1 MPYQRY
7 FEDEIDYQNGIKE
20 KINIYDKFYYDNI
33 FYIENIF
40 IHKCP
45 FNNKTYEINM
55 AFLKSDSNEFKCD
68 INKIGNIMCVQHK
81 NFCIIK
87 IQIIIVV
94 YV

>member
-1 MPYQRY
+1 
-7 FEDEIDYQNGIKE
+7 
-20 KINIYDKFYYDNI
+20 
-33 FYIENIF
+33 
-40 IHKCP
+40 
-45 FNNKTYEINM
+45 M